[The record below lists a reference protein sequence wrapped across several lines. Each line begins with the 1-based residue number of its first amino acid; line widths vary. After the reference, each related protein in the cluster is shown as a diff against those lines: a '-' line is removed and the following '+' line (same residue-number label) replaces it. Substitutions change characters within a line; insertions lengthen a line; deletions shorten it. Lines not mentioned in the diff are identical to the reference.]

1 MAKRSAESKKES
13 TGGELSDYPNDKW
26 KVFIEKSLEAEILP
40 PDQWKPVHVLGYFC
54 KKYFDAYQVKYQL
67 KFNSP
72 SPTKSFEVYQIKKLA
87 MALSADPVILKEYI
101 DWIYEIK
108 VAKGKRRLTSISF
121 MTVDAL
127 VNDYKFNVLLGKK
140 KQLQVDRSTL
150 LPREI
155 KEIFKAIDYVRSYG
169 DLVFV
174 YRTLEN
180 NSDNSQVSPDLVAA
194 IAALKTSDFD
204 FSILERIV

>member
-1 MAKRSAESKKES
+1 MANRKDEEE
-13 TGGELSDYPNDKW
+13 GGKLGDFPNEKW
-26 KVFIEKSLEAEILP
+26 RVFVEKSLEAETLP
-40 PDQWKPVHVLGYFC
+40 PEQWKPVHVLGYFC
-54 KKYFDAYQVKYQL
+54 KKYLDAYKVPYQL

-87 MALSADPVILKEYI
+87 MGLSADPVILKEYI
-101 DWIYEIK
+101 DWVYEIK
-108 VAKGKRRLTSISF
+108 VAKAKRKLTSISF
-121 MTVDAL
+121 MTVDYL

-150 LPREI
+150 LPRDI
-155 KEIFKAIDYVRSYG
+155 KEFFKDIDYVRSYG

-174 YRTLEN
+174 YRAIEN
-180 NSDNSQVSPDLVAA
+180 SSDNSQVSSELVKA
-194 IAALKTSDFD
+194 IAALKASDFD